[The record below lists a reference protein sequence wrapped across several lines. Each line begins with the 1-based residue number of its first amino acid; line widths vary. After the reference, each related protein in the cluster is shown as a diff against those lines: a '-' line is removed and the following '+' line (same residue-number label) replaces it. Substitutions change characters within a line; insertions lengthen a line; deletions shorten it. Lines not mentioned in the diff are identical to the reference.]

1 MRLINLIPL
10 QEIDFASQKGFD
22 AYSKQHKLRPDTKVK
37 IAGKTTTAGQAA
49 KSSTPV
55 KGTSVFGGDD
65 TPSTKKVG
73 NDNVDISDYK
83 TDGEGKV
90 LYKGK
95 KVADYRY
102 NINTDELTLNT
113 KDGIEV
119 FDTHKDMYK
128 YLQKKKEE
136 EPKKQG
142 FLSKMA
148 NMFTNKDG
156 GGDKKPDASLN
167 GTSTLKKPKS
177 KDYTTAVQNHLNVVS
192 GGNGYTQKDE
202 GGAIA
207 YNMGDG
213 DMPTYTLYMGKEG
226 SKHRITLEPTYGNDP
241 KKLQG
246 KIDKSFDK
254 PQDAIKFM
262 GDVAKKHRRELEMQ
276 DK

>member
-10 QEIDFASQKGFD
+10 KEIDFSSQGAFD
-22 AYSKQHKLRPDTKVK
+22 TYSKAHKLRPDTKVK

-49 KSSTPV
+49 KV
-55 KGTSVFGGDD
+55 KGTSVF
-65 TPSTKKVG
+65 
-73 NDNVDISDYK
+73 
-83 TDGEGKV
+83 
-90 LYKGK
+90 
-95 KVADYRY
+95 
-102 NINTDELTLNT
+102 
-113 KDGIEV
+113 
-119 FDTHKDMYK
+119 
-128 YLQKKKEE
+128 
-136 EPKKQG
+136 
-142 FLSKMA
+142 
-148 NMFTNKDG
+148 

-167 GTSTLKKPKS
+167 GISTLNKPKS

-192 GGNGYTQKDE
+192 GGNGYAQKDE

-213 DMPTYTLYMGKEG
+213 DMPTYTLYMGKEFG
-226 SKHRITLEPTYGNDP
+226 KHRITLEPTYGNDP

-254 PQDAIKFM
+254 AEDAIKFM